1 MINSI
6 SGFNN
11 FNKEILTVGSSKAN
25 VFSEMLNNSINSL
38 DSYQKRADNSVISF
52 IKGDESEVHNVMIAM
67 QEARLTL
74 QTAIEIRNKMVEA
87 YQELSKIQ
95 I

>member
-1 MINSI
+1 MISAINV
-6 SGFNN
+6 FNN
-11 FNKEILTVGSSKAN
+11 FNKEVFNVGNNKQS

-38 DSYQKRADNSVISF
+38 DNYQKRVDNSIASF
-52 IKGDESEVHNVMIAM
+52 IKGDENEVHNVMIAM

>member
-1 MINSI
+1 
-6 SGFNN
+6 
-11 FNKEILTVGSSKAN
+11 
-25 VFSEMLNNSINSL
+25 MLNNYINSL
-38 DSYQKRADNSVISF
+38 DSYQKRADNSVVSF

>member
-1 MINSI
+1 MINTI

-11 FNKEILTVGSSKAN
+11 FNKEILTVGSSRPN
-25 VFSEMLNNSINSL
+25 VFSEMLNNYINSL
-38 DSYQKRADNSVISF
+38 DSYQKRADNSVVSF